1 MPELDLTNPDVTAEL
16 RDIARF
22 WVDDLIAAAFR
33 GGLLGFSAVMGFI
46 DRYLVDGVLNVVSV
60 LTVETGDRLRRV
72 QTGRVHCGW

>member
-1 MPELDLTNPDVTAEL
+1 M
-16 RDIARF
+16 
-22 WVDDLIAAAFR
+22 DDLIAAAFR

-72 QTGRVHCGW
+72 QTGRVQDYVYSVALGLLALAVWMGWSK